1 MTSHMPAHASRASVI
16 TTVAAVVALIL
27 LGVASPAS
35 AAGSSGTP
43 TLEQGIGMQGAPS
56 VRVRTLQR
64 ALERRGYDV
73 GRPGAD
79 GRFGPLTAKAVRR
92 LQKAHGLKAN
102 GIVRRS
108 TRRTLGLTLPAAKPK
123 AAATTKHKAAT
134 TKHKAAATKHKA
146 AATKDKA
153 AATKDKAAATK
164 HKAAATTHKAAATK
178 QQPKAVGKPAA
189 SLVTN
194 PPPAQPAAAPTTP
207 IARLD
212 SQRSFGEI
220 VATVVFWV
228 VIASLSLLGA
238 IAAWR
243 WARRR
248 RSGGRVVVPAQ
259 PTAATE
265 RVIGYV
271 SMSPGTTPADHDRS
285 AEAIIAACREA
296 DRELVDIV
304 CDAADGRPLERPG
317 LTHALGRI
325 AEGQARGLVMSDMRI
340 FSRSKRELAALVE
353 WFRAADA
360 TLVALD
366 LDFDTS
372 TPEGRQVATALLA
385 LDGEE
390 TDRVSREADAPSEPR
405 INGRRPVRERP
416 QRLGERVM
424 RERLETKG

>member
-1 MTSHMPAHASRASVI
+1 MTIAMRAHASRASVI
-16 TTVAAVVALIL
+16 TTIAAVVAVIV

-35 AAGSSGTP
+35 AAGSSSGSA
-43 TLEQGIGMQGAPS
+43 TLEQGVGMRGAPS
-56 VRVRTLQR
+56 VRVRALQR

-73 GRPGAD
+73 GRPGVD
-79 GRFGPLTAKAVRR
+79 GRFGPLTAAAVRR
-92 LQKAHGLKAN
+92 LQKARGLKADA
-102 GIVRRS
+102 IVRRS
-108 TRRTLGLTLPAAKPK
+108 TRRALGLTLPAAKPK
-123 AAATTKHKAAT
+123 AAGVKRTPK
-134 TKHKAAATKHKA
+134 AATKHKA
-146 AATKDKA
+146 AATKQQPKSTATPA
-153 AATKDKAAATK
+153 AAT
-164 HKAAATTHKAAATK
+164 ATT
-178 QQPKAVGKPAA
+178 
-189 SLVTN
+189 

-207 IARLD
+207 IVHLD
-212 SQRSFGEI
+212 NQRSFGEM

-228 VIASLSLLGA
+228 IIASLSLLGA

-248 RSGGRVVVPAQ
+248 RSGGRVVVPAE
-259 PTAATE
+259 PNATTD

-285 AEAIIAACREA
+285 AEAIIASCREA

-325 AEGQARGLVMSDMRI
+325 AEGQARGLVMSEMRI

-372 TPEGRQVATALLA
+372 TPEGRQIATALLA

-390 TDRVSREADAPSEPR
+390 TDRVSREADVPSEPR
-405 INGRRPVRERP
+405 FNGRRPVRERP
-416 QRLGERVM
+416 QRLGERTA